1 MPELSPERRVHRSPL
16 ERQIRTFV
24 DIPFYV
30 EKLNS
35 FLMEGFGDQKIQQ
48 ILNELI
54 EKLEQKDLSFIM
66 FLDSIEPIIKTGQY
80 HGIIPLLKF
89 YHSSSHR
96 EKKSVKRLVNV
107 LLKLKK
113 DVDRGYKFAS
123 KQEKSYQ
130 HAVRRSGWE
139 RLDTLLRNRK
149 R

>member
-1 MPELSPERRVHRSPL
+1 MSELSPERRVHRSPL

-35 FLMEGFGDQKIQQ
+35 FLIEGFGDQKIQQ

-66 FLDSIEPIIKTGQY
+66 FLDSIEPIIGTGQY

-89 YHSSSHR
+89 YHPSS
-96 EKKSVKRLVNV
+96 
-107 LLKLKK
+107 
-113 DVDRGYKFAS
+113 
-123 KQEKSYQ
+123 Q
-130 HAVRRSGWE
+130 
-139 RLDTLLRNRK
+139 
-149 R
+149 